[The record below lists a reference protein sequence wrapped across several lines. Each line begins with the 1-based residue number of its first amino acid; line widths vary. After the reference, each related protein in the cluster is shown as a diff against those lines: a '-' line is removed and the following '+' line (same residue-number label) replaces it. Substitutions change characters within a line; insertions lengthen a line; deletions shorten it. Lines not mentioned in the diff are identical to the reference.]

1 MGEKVT
7 LATIAKTCGLSVGT
21 VSRALNDRSDIAEE
35 TKAEVA
41 RVARELGYKKS
52 SDTGYASLRLGIV
65 YCREQTDFYNEVT
78 AGIRTAQE
86 DLGERRVSID
96 LLQTEQLDQP
106 SQANLLAE
114 LHPEEYDGLLINSA
128 GVETGNY
135 INRFMNQGIPVATF
149 NTDAPSS
156 RRLFFV
162 GCNAHVCGQMG
173 AHLLGKLVGG
183 QGQIILSGSILG
195 QAVWADRFSSAYAV
209 MQQDF
214 PEIEVVPIFQDIPT
228 EEELTKS
235 VPRFLEAHAE
245 IAGIFPINNARTCEV
260 IDLLRTSGRPDIHVV
275 GFDLTGETKSGVR
288 DGYCDALLF
297 QNPFR
302 QGYQSVMG
310 MVKYLTQG
318 VLPSSTETN
327 IIPRIIMKYNLDTQ

>member
-1 MGEKVT
+1 MAEKVT
-7 LATIAKTCGLSVGT
+7 LAMIAKACNLSVGT
-21 VSRALNDRSDIAEE
+21 VSRALNDRSDISEE
-35 TKAEVA
+35 TKEQVA
-41 RVARELGYKKS
+41 RVARELGYKGTGGS
-52 SDTGYASLRLGIV
+52 SGTPLHIGIV
-65 YCREQTDFYNEVT
+65 YCREQADFYSEVT
-78 AGIRTAQE
+78 AGIRAAQAE
-86 DLGERRVSID
+86 LGERRVSLN
-96 LLQTEQLDQP
+96 LLRTEQLDQP
-106 SQANLLAE
+106 SQAELLGG
-114 LHPEEYDGLLINSA
+114 LNPTDYDGLLINSA
-128 GVETGNY
+128 GVETEAY
-135 INRFMNQGIPVATF
+135 INRFTGQGIPVATF

-173 AHLLGKLVGG
+173 AYLLGKLVGG

-209 MQQDF
+209 LQQDF
-214 PEIEVVPIFQDIPT
+214 PEIEVVPIFQDLP
-228 EEELTKS
+228 EQEDLAKS
-235 VPRFLEAHAE
+235 MQQFLNMHADVS
-245 IAGIFPINNARTCEV
+245 GIFPINNARTCET
-260 IDLLRTSGRPDIHVV
+260 ISLLRAYHRPDIHMV
-275 GFDLTGETKSGVR
+275 GFDLTGETKDGVR